1 MRGRPGSVTETSV
14 FPTGISVRGLE
25 NFAIWTLHPGYRDEL
40 FAIAHAL
47 NGRWRS
53 SALSSHNKAARMASF
68 CFAWWIF
75 HIITSPFNCSDTAKR
90 VIKSMIGVK
99 YYVGCISPS
108 LFCVSNFAPNLVP
121 RIFGLFSSGK
131 PGWIFSYEP
140 KAKFVLVSRPFR
152 STALI
157 WRGPQS
163 GVFT

>member
-1 MRGRPGSVTETSV
+1 MLSSSSEGLFIWARLTRLARFPRSRLTSKSFVNFLCVHMRGRPGSVTETSV
-14 FPTGISVRGLE
+14 FPTEISVRGLE

-90 VIKSMIGVK
+90 VTKAMIGVK
-99 YYVGCISPS
+99 VICR
-108 LFCVSNFAPNLVP
+108 LHFA
-121 RIFGLFSSGK
+121 I
-131 PGWIFSYEP
+131 
-140 KAKFVLVSRPFR
+140 FVLCF
-152 STALI
+152 
-157 WRGPQS
+157 
-163 GVFT
+163 